1 MPLLGATLEAWLRI
15 GTAGAGTACA
25 WVTNTPPG
33 TTEVVGMGMPIFD
46 NMDLRAVSEL
56 ARQHQRSTFM
66 LVAAPLK
73 VEGATGSPLN
83 PIAIF

>member
-1 MPLLGATLEAWLRI
+1 MSSGVENPFNPLHEP
-15 GTAGAGTACA
+15 
-25 WVTNTPPG
+25 VM
-33 TTEVVGMGMPIFD
+33 VGMGMPVFD

-56 ARQHQRSTFM
+56 ARQHQRSSFV